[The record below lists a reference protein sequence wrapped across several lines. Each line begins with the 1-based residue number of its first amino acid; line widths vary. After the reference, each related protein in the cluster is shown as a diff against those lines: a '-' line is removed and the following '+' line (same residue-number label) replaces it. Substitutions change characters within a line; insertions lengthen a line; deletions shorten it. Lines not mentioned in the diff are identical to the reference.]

1 MVEKYKPKFNHMIKV
16 KQTYQMPDITAMQI
30 CFDSICSASFDADTQ
45 MERFGGENGFS
56 DFNW

>member
-30 CFDSICSASFDADTQ
+30 CFDSICATSFDAGSQ
-45 MERFGGENGFS
+45 NEQFNQGNEFAEFG
-56 DFNW
+56 W